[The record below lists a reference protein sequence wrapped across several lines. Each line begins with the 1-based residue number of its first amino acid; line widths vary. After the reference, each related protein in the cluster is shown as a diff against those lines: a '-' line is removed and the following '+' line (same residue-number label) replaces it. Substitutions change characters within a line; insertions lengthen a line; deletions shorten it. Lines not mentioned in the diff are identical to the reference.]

1 MQWILTILLIV
12 VMEEGKSTNENDEKI
27 IFMTKNNYLAIYDN
41 CITINVCRLNGHNTS
56 FDLHNNSAE
65 VEAILLGYDP
75 RSIHRL
81 NRNKPQQHPAKAM
94 NGNNLAPAS
103 MRSIVGCDRSMGK
116 YADSKVVAIAKINV
130 KNMGIDTKIN

>member
-1 MQWILTILLIV
+1 M
-12 VMEEGKSTNENDEKI
+12 
-27 IFMTKNNYLAIYDN
+27 
-41 CITINVCRLNGHNTS
+41 
-56 FDLHNNSAE
+56 HNNSAE

-81 NRNKPQQHPAKAM
+81 NRNKSQPYPAKAM

-116 YADSKVVAIAKINV
+116 YADSKVVAMAK
-130 KNMGIDTKIN
+130 KNTCIIKNDDIDTKIH

>member
-1 MQWILTILLIV
+1 MQWILTIWLIV
-12 VMEEGKSTNENDEKI
+12 VMGGGKPTNENDENI
-27 IFMTKNNYLAIYDN
+27 ILMTKSYSNNLAIYDN
-41 CITINVCRLNGHNTS
+41 YITINVCRVNGHNTS

-81 NRNKPQQHPAKAM
+81 NRNKPQQHTAKAM

-116 YADSKVVAIAKINV
+116 YADSKVVAMAK
-130 KNMGIDTKIN
+130 KCEKYGY

>member
-1 MQWILTILLIV
+1 MQWILTIWLIV
-12 VMEEGKSTNENDEKI
+12 VVGEGKSTNENDENN
-27 IFMTKNNYLAIYDN
+27 IFMTKQYSKYLAIHDN
-41 CITINVCRLNGHNTS
+41 YITINVCRLNGHNTS

-116 YADSKVVAIAKINV
+116 YAVSKVVAMAKITHL
-130 KNMGIDTKIN
+130 M

>member
-1 MQWILTILLIV
+1 
-12 VMEEGKSTNENDEKI
+12 
-27 IFMTKNNYLAIYDN
+27 MTKTIFCDQKLYLSIHDNY
-41 CITINVCRLNGHNTS
+41 ITINVCRLNGHNTS

-116 YADSKVVAIAKINV
+116 YADSKVVAMAKIII

>member
-1 MQWILTILLIV
+1 MGG
-12 VMEEGKSTNENDEKI
+12 GKSTNKNDEKI
-27 IFMTKNNYLAIYDN
+27 IFMTKNYYLAIYDN
-41 CITINVCRLNGHNTS
+41 YITINVCRLNGHNTS

-81 NRNKPQQHPAKAM
+81 NRNKLQQYPAKAM

-116 YADSKVVAIAKINV
+116 YADSKVVEMLKTLENII
-130 KNMGIDTKIN
+130 KNDDIDTKIN

>member
-1 MQWILTILLIV
+1 MQWILTIWLIV
-12 VMEEGKSTNENDEKI
+12 VVGEGKSTNKNDENI
-27 IFMTKNNYLAIYDN
+27 IFMTKNSNYLAIQDN
-41 CITINVCRLNGHNTS
+41 YITINVCRLNGHNTS

-116 YADSKVVAIAKINV
+116 YADSKVVAMAKI
-130 KNMGIDTKIN
+130 M